1 MPTSLVIVKT
11 PTAPEGAIDP
21 LDLDNDPSFTSADY
35 RALAERICGD
45 VVWNDD
51 EGQGEIEGY
60 FASLT
65 ATDACLF
72 INFGDDVATSV
83 VQRLTAQML
92 RLGAVVLD
100 ADSAEA
106 L

>member
-11 PTAPEGAIDP
+11 PYPPEGAFDP
-21 LDLDNDPSFTSADY
+21 LDLDNDPNFKSGDY
-35 RALAERICGD
+35 RALAERICS

-51 EGQGEIEGY
+51 EGQGTIAGHV
-60 FASLT
+60 AALT

-72 INFGDDVATSV
+72 INFDDDVATNV
-83 VQRLTAQML
+83 VQNIAAQML
-92 RLGAVVLD
+92 GLGAVVLD